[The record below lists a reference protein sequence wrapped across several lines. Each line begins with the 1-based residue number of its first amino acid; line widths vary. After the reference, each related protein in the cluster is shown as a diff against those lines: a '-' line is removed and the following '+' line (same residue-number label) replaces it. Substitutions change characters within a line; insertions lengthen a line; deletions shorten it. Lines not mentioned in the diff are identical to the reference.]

1 MSAPADAPGRTLIH
15 ERVDRARRGENPTV
29 VCRLPSGWV
38 VLGDD
43 QTLRGYCLL
52 LSDPVALDLNA
63 LDAAGRQQFLIDMAH
78 VGDAV
83 KDVTGA
89 ALMNYMILGN
99 QDRALHAHV
108 HPRFAD
114 EPDEMR
120 TKPPFVYAMTGAAP
134 VPLDAARDRPL
145 IKAIAD
151 RLASSSKENP

>member
-1 MSAPADAPGRTLIH
+1 VSGDPARTAIH
-15 ERVDRARRGENPTV
+15 ERVEQAQRGDNPAA

-63 LDAAGRQQFLIDMAH
+63 LDDSGRAQFLTDMARI
-78 VGDAV
+78 GDAV

-89 ALMNYMILGN
+89 ALVNYMILGN

-114 EPDEMR
+114 EPDDKR
-120 TKPPFVYAMTGAAP
+120 TKPPFIYAMTGALP
-134 VPLDAARDRPL
+134 VPFDAARDRAL
-145 IKAIAD
+145 IEAIAD
-151 RLASSSKENP
+151 RLASSSKETLR

>member
-1 MSAPADAPGRTLIH
+1 MSDAPAGRTLIH
-15 ERVDRARRGENPTV
+15 ERVDQAGRGENPAA

-63 LDAAGRQQFLIDMAH
+63 LDHAGRQQFLTDMAR

-89 ALMNYMILGN
+89 ALVNYMILGN
-99 QDRALHAHV
+99 LDRALHAHI
-108 HPRFAD
+108 HPRFAS
-114 EPDEMR
+114 EPDDKR
-120 TKPPFVYAMTGAAP
+120 TKPPFAYAMSGGAP
-134 VPLDAARDRPL
+134 VPFDAARDQPL
-145 IKAIAD
+145 IAAIAA
-151 RLASSSKENP
+151 RLTQE

>member
-1 MSAPADAPGRTLIH
+1 MSGLADAPTGRTLIH
-15 ERVDRARRGENPTV
+15 ERVEQAQRGENPAA

-52 LSDPVALDLNA
+52 LSDPVVLDLNA
-63 LDAAGRQQFLIDMAH
+63 LDAAGRQQFLLDMAR

-89 ALMNYMILGN
+89 ALVNYMILGN

-108 HPRFAD
+108 HPRYTN
-114 EPDEMR
+114 EPDTMR
-120 TKPPFVYAMTGAAP
+120 TKPPFAYAMSGATP
-134 VPLDAARDRPL
+134 VTFDAARDRPL
-145 IKAIAD
+145 IEAIAA
-151 RLASSSKENP
+151 RLAQE

>member
-1 MSAPADAPGRTLIH
+1 MSGPAPARTLIH
-15 ERVDRARRGENPTV
+15 ERVEQARRGENPAV

-52 LSDPVALDLNA
+52 LSDPVALDINA
-63 LDAAGRQQFLIDMAH
+63 LNEAERQQFLTDMAR

-89 ALMNYMILGN
+89 ALLNYMILGN

-108 HPRFAD
+108 HPRFAS
-114 EPDEMR
+114 EPDAMR
-120 TKPPFVYAMTGAAP
+120 VKPPFVYAMSGAAP
-134 VPLDAARDRPL
+134 VPIDAARDRPL
-145 IKAIAD
+145 IAAIAN
-151 RLASSSKENP
+151 RLAQE

>member
-1 MSAPADAPGRTLIH
+1 VSDASAPGRTLIH
-15 ERVDRARRGENPTV
+15 ERVEQAGRGENPAA

-63 LDAAGRQQFLIDMAH
+63 LDEAGRAQFLTDMAR

-89 ALMNYMILGN
+89 ALVNYMILGN
-99 QDRALHAHV
+99 LDRALHAHV
-108 HPRFAD
+108 HPRYAN

-120 TKPPFVYAMTGAAP
+120 AKPPFVYAMTGAAP
-134 VPLDAARDRPL
+134 VPFEAERDRPL
-145 IKAIAD
+145 IAALAK
-151 RLASSSKENP
+151 RLESRKENLL